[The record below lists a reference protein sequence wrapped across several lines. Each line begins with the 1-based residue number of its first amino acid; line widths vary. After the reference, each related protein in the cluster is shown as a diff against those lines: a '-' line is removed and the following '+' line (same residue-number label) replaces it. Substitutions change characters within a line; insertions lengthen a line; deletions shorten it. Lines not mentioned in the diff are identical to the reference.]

1 MTTNEH
7 NQPSAAAAKTEA
19 ELKFEEQQQTRREKI
34 KAFRKRLKW
43 YHLLAAAVVL
53 LIISLFIGWHFV
65 PKKMMNIVVLD
76 KTVLSYSED
85 EDIKKENIY
94 RKHQG
99 FFRLLNQGRYVKPN
113 GSDYNYLTDYYGPV
127 VDENGAY
134 DRSVELN
141 EAANKPDL
149 VYISDAYGLGN
160 DTFGHFNG
168 GKPLNGGISSDDMSY
183 ISFAY
188 ESGAPIVAE
197 AALFSTPLSDSVKSQ
212 LVSLLGVTPTKW
224 IGRYIVDL
232 QDFSDVPDWAPP
244 MYEQQEGVEWRF
256 SGPGILLISSDGEIK
271 ILEQN
276 VDFNNKN
283 LLKIYIKDKYK
294 GEFGGCDQC
303 NFYNWFELVEP
314 NYGTEDIATFEFDL
328 NATGMEKIRNISSTP
343 RFCAITRR
351 QEEGYAPVYYFAGD
365 FCDYVNGNRFGA
377 FLFSNEFFKLLSYDR
392 QGDISNFYWRFY
404 SPLMR
409 KILDD
414 ARAEEYTEK
423 TNNHAEVSRV
433 NNGSFQVTENGKWKN
448 LSLRAMAVNAQKP
461 GEAKYSRDFTFYENL
476 LRQAEELG
484 VNCLTAKDLLPP
496 EFYAAVSRHNKN
508 NDSPI
513 YIQQR
518 ILPPEGL
525 SAADWL
531 TEQGREEWESAIT
544 SAVMAL
550 HGNASSESTMGG
562 KATYFVDVSACVLG
576 VTVDPGLDNKTF
588 ESIKGLNAYSFSGEY
603 VQQCSGARGFL
614 AFLYE
619 TVQKVSKEH
628 YGYYTPTAISVPMN
642 LLQGLSFVKDK
653 NAFTTDGI
661 VSSDCEPYY
670 YSDIL
675 IDSET
680 AEQID
685 GKTVYDRY
693 ASLFAEL
700 QEQADPVLASGVT
713 FSDVNA
719 VYGQEAVTEKEQ
731 GPSLTDALRA
741 AKDTDLL
748 GAVLFDL
755 NDTWGEVAAKMKKF
769 SASADSA
776 YLWHN
781 TCDRA
786 QRTGVLAMDSVP
798 PENPGLVLS
807 DADLVQA
814 VSVSDDAGYVYL
826 TIQLFEEL
834 DFKEQAMFV
843 GLDTFQRNDGEYFY
857 AKDFTATSLSGM
869 EYSLRFDGKQKAALY
884 VISSYDRV
892 RGTAYTKESYT
903 ASYDKVADLTYG
915 SFSAGDAQFYQTGS
929 TVYVRLPWTWLN
941 VADPSRMLVIND
953 RDLKGDTAKTM
964 TTNGMLVSV
973 MVGERKTGDLFY
985 GFPKEKHDPGY
996 KTFVWKKW
1004 ETAPFAVRQKD
1015 SFAALKKYWAAN

>member
-1 MTTNEH
+1 MKTLRSKILLIACIAVPLAVTLSACGTDPNVKSESSAQASYKVAVSGEESSETELKGFH
-7 NQPSAAAAKTEA
+7 AYGKGKTEPVTVNGVQVNVLCVAAGAFTVRIAAAHLE
-19 ELKFEEQQQTRREKI
+19 RRLQY
-34 KAFRKRLKW
+34 AAPVFVLSA
-43 YHLLAAAVVL
+43 YYTLAALLAGLFLYARVRVLYCYTVVVPTVVVAGVLEYTYIAEHRFQRRNSRLREETSHYGDTVDNVSLFIKNMLRCTDGKDFYQTAADE
-53 LIISLFIGWHFV
+53 IISLLGKINPGNTDV
-65 PKKMMNIVVLD
+65 RCCAAV
-76 KTVLSYSED
+76 KTED
-85 EDIKKENIY
+85 
-94 RKHQG
+94 G
-99 FFRLLNQGRYVKPN
+99 FEEKVNRGV
-113 GSDYNYLTDYYGPV
+113 GACDYAVIEQNCL
-127 VDENGAY
+127 
-134 DRSVELN
+134 RN
-141 EAANKPDL
+141 EKNC
-149 VYISDAYGLGN
+149 
-160 DTFGHFNG
+160 
-168 GKPLNGGISSDDMSY
+168 M
-183 ISFAY
+183 FAETY
-188 ESGAPIVAE
+188 FAF
-197 AALFSTPLSDSVKSQ
+197 ALRDGDSVKAVFHFENIQ
-212 LVSLLGVTPTKW
+212 NGLDMFFVSVMEATYCGLETT
-224 IGRYIVDL
+224 
-232 QDFSDVPDWAPP
+232 
-244 MYEQQEGVEWRF
+244 YE
-256 SGPGILLISSDGEIK
+256 
-271 ILEQN
+271 N
-276 VDFNNKN
+276 
-283 LLKIYIKDKYK
+283 
-294 GEFGGCDQC
+294 
-303 NFYNWFELVEP
+303 
-314 NYGTEDIATFEFDL
+314 IA
-328 NATGMEKIRNISSTP
+328 ATGGQRNI
-343 RFCAITRR
+343 
-351 QEEGYAPVYYFAGD
+351 
-365 FCDYVNGNRFGA
+365 N
-377 FLFSNEFFKLLSYDR
+377 
-392 QGDISNFYWRFY
+392 
-404 SPLMR
+404 
-409 KILDD
+409 
-414 ARAEEYTEK
+414 
-423 TNNHAEVSRV
+423 
-433 NNGSFQVTENGKWKN
+433 
-448 LSLRAMAVNAQKP
+448 
-461 GEAKYSRDFTFYENL
+461 
-476 LRQAEELG
+476 
-484 VNCLTAKDLLPP
+484 
-496 EFYAAVSRHNKN
+496 
-508 NDSPI
+508 
-513 YIQQR
+513 

-642 LLQGLSFVKDK
+642 LLQGPSFVKDK
-653 NAFTTDGI
+653 NAFPTNGI

-731 GPSLTDALRA
+731 GTSLTDALRA

-755 NDTWGEVAAKMKKF
+755 NDTWGEVAAEMKKF

-781 TCDRA
+781 ICDRA